1 MRVLL
6 VYTAIPEAPRRRGG
20 DWTPLGTAYLAAAL
34 RQAGHPVRLHNRL
47 TLQTWHGCGLP
58 RLDRATGRLLREF
71 APDLVGISGVTASF
85 ADMVAVA
92 DMARDALPRALIVLG
107 GPHATTVPCETL
119 ERIPAADCLVAGEGE
134 QRIVQLADGIPPDTL
149 PGVAWRDADGQV
161 RMSPWQA
168 PEYPLD
174 TLPAPARD
182 LLDMPRYLR
191 HSRGAV
197 RGTVM
202 PCICV
207 LSSRGCTH
215 RCAFCSEPAYS
226 IRGYRAHSPEHTVAE
241 VKGLVEQYRVP
252 LVTFLD
258 ESFTCDRERVM
269 RLAALWRKEGLDDRV
284 RFVVQARADQLDEEM
299 LAVLKQAG
307 CLQLELGVESGS
319 DRVLK
324 LMNKGCTVAQNCAAA
339 EIVQRSGI
347 RLQVNII
354 CGTPGE
360 TEQELRASLELVEQI
375 QPAAAGIGPYM
386 VFPGTEFAR
395 RLIAEN
401 RLAPDFW
408 DIRDRQSR
416 PALPN
421 FSAMSDE
428 VLAELRAE
436 GRHLAWR
443 LNEASICTGRP
454 WWYRAARRARR
465 RARLLLR
472 RDRQRTRRK
481 APA

>member
-6 VYTAIPEAPRRRGG
+6 IDTAIPGTPRRRGG
-20 DWTPLGTAYLAAAL
+20 DWTPLGTAYLAGAL

-47 TLQTWHGCGLP
+47 SLQRWHGYDLA
-58 RLDRATGRLLREF
+58 RLDQATGRALREF
-71 APDLVGISGVTASF
+71 APDVVGITGVTASF

-92 DMARDALPRALIVLG
+92 DMVREALPRAWVALG

-134 QRIVQLADGIPPDTL
+134 ERIVQLADGVPPDTL

-161 RMSPWQA
+161 RMNPWEA
-168 PEYPLD
+168 PGWPLD
-174 TLPAPARD
+174 NLPAPARD
-182 LLDMPRYLR
+182 LLDMPRHLR

-197 RGTVM
+197 RGTSE
-202 PCICV
+202 PCLCV

-226 IRGYRAHSPEHTVAE
+226 VRGYRAHSPERTVTE
-241 VKGLVEQYRVP
+241 VKGLVEQYRAP

-258 ESFTCDRERVM
+258 ENFTCDRERVM
-269 RLAALWRKEGLDDRV
+269 RLAALWRQRGLDDRV
-284 RFVVQARADQLDEEM
+284 RFVVQSRADHLDEEM
-299 LAVLKQAG
+299 LAALKRAG
-307 CLQLELGVESGS
+307 CLQLELGMESAS

-339 EIVQRSGI
+339 EMVQRAGI

-375 QPAAAGIGPYM
+375 QPAAASIGSYM

-395 RLIAEN
+395 RLIAED

-408 DIRDRQSR
+408 DSRDRQSR

-436 GRHLAWR
+436 GRLLAWR
-443 LNEASICTGRP
+443 LNDASISGGRP
-454 WWYRAARRARR
+454 WWYRVARRVRR
-465 RARLLLR
+465 RARLLLQHDSR
-472 RDRQRTRRK
+472 GARHN